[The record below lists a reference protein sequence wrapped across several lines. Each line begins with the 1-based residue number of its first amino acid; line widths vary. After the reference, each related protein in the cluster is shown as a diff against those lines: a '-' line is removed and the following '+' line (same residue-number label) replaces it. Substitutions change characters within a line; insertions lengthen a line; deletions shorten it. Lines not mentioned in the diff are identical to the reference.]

1 MNMEITRAKVEVM
14 KPVLLKAG
22 IPLAISVAGFIFAR
36 LTTRKICVLKALNF
50 EKTQVNRL
58 TTCPHEEPR
67 DEESFYSL
75 DSVFS
80 PSMEDEKQH
89 ILTGTH
95 FDFDA
100 EEENLGLKRRIQELQ
115 EGWWQL
121 ETRFFHYC
129 KMKEQEKVL
138 MELQNNMLLEL
149 ARVEFLEREFY
160 SLEANNLRFEALVV
174 EYLKMLEQL
183 GFARRE
189 NGLLHKKVKKLSR
202 NQIGLFRVVREQNM
216 EIEARKEET
225 LRNHRDLETKGN
237 DVKAFEDEIRKLQNV
252 IHQLQ
257 QEKMEILHDK
267 LEMAENS
274 ASSKIGAEEI
284 QVDDYNKLGIEL
296 EKLQKDREAEVKEL
310 IFLRWS
316 NACLRHELLRKNQ
329 EQQEQTQ
336 EKCSTDLELESGEI
350 GELGH
355 FGSENDL
362 DCSGVTGGAQAHSK
376 KPKLIQKIKRWVEGS
391 EKADEREKRGGK
403 CFQRS

>member
-1 MNMEITRAKVEVM
+1 MNMESTRAKVEVM

-36 LTTRKICVLKALNF
+36 LTTRKSSVSKALNF

-67 DEESFYSL
+67 DEETFYSL
-75 DSVFS
+75 DSMFS

-95 FDFDA
+95 IDFDA

-149 ARVEFLEREFY
+149 ARVLSFWKESFIHWKP
-160 SLEANNLRFEALVV
+160 NNRRFEALVV

-189 NGLLHKKVKKLSR
+189 NGLL
-202 NQIGLFRVVREQNM
+202 
-216 EIEARKEET
+216 RK
-225 LRNHRDLETKGN
+225 
-237 DVKAFEDEIRKLQNV
+237 
-252 IHQLQ
+252 
-257 QEKMEILHDK
+257 
-267 LEMAENS
+267 
-274 ASSKIGAEEI
+274 KIGAEEI

-310 IFLRWS
+310 IFLRWT

-336 EKCSTDLELESGEI
+336 EKCSTDLEFRTLEG
-350 GELGH
+350 
-355 FGSENDL
+355 
-362 DCSGVTGGAQAHSK
+362 AHSK

-391 EKADEREKRGGK
+391 EKMKEKADEREKRGGK
-403 CFQRS
+403 CFQRSLASGRAEEQQISPTNSCSSA